1 MFGFYNVK
9 DVAVTIPHRLYILIY
24 NTNIHQLIVFKSALG
39 CLVRLLLYLLN
50 LYEPMKLKKLAL
62 RTRIFLAMIL
72 LVLLASVLIS
82 AVAIYQYKEQSEDY
96 HKDRLERKEENIQTH
111 LKRVL
116 NSRQNTWEVKTE
128 NIPLIFKEEIYNV
141 ADIHKLQ
148 INLYNLEGDLLI
160 TSKAGLQDN
169 NVVKCLTAEVMNAL
183 TQNIE
188 FNNASEIAQ
197 HRFVDK
203 HKENGETFQSSYTYI
218 TDNRS
223 KAIAILNIP
232 YLEKDDFLEKEL
244 QEFLQR
250 LGFAFMLV
258 LLTAIVI
265 AFLLSKY
272 ITKSLKT
279 ISDKINTTRLE
290 KRNER
295 IDVDDTSEEISTLV
309 NSYNSMI
316 DELEESAVQLAKSER
331 EQAWREMAKQ
341 VAHEI
346 KNPLT
351 PMRLTVQNFQRKFN
365 PEDENIHQKVD
376 EYSKT
381 LIQQIDTMSSIAS
394 AFSNFAKMPAQQNET
409 LNVVKI
415 VKLALDIFNEDYII
429 FTSDS
434 DEIIAKFDRTQLI
447 RVVTNLVKNAIQ
459 AIPEDKT
466 PKIVINVSQNN
477 GDVLITVAD
486 NGLGVAEE
494 NKHKVFE
501 PKFTTKTS
509 GMGLG
514 LAMVKNIVETYNG
527 QVSFVSKKDKGTTF
541 KVSFPKR

>member
-1 MFGFYNVK
+1 MK
-9 DVAVTIPHRLYILIY
+9 
-24 NTNIHQLIVFKSALG
+24 FKTPS
-39 CLVRLLLYLLN
+39 
-50 LYEPMKLKKLAL
+50 L

-82 AVAIYQYKEQSEDY
+82 AVAIYQYKEQSSDY
-96 HKDRLERKEENIQTH
+96 HKGRLERKEENIQTH
-111 LKRVL
+111 LKRFL

-128 NIPLIFKEEIYNV
+128 NIQFIFKEEIYNI

-148 INLYNLEGDLLI
+148 TNLYDLEGGLLI
-160 TSKAGLQDN
+160 SSKADLNQETT
-169 NVVKCLTAEVMNAL
+169 KECLNADILNAL
-183 TQNIE
+183 SNT
-188 FNNASEIAQ
+188 AS

-218 TDNRS
+218 LDQKS
-223 KAIAILNIP
+223 KPIAILNLP
-232 YLEKDDFLEKEL
+232 YLEKDDFLSKEL
-244 QEFLQR
+244 QEFLLR
-250 LGFAFMLV
+250 IGYAFALV
-258 LLTAIVI
+258 LLMAIAI

-290 KRNER
+290 KRNKR

-316 DELEESAVQLAKSER
+316 DELEESAVQLARSER

-365 PEDENIHQKVD
+365 PEDENIHSKVD

-415 VKLALDIFNEDYII
+415 VKLALDIFNEDYIV
-429 FTSDS
+429 FTADKE
-434 DEIIAKFDRTQLI
+434 EIIAEFDRTQLI
-447 RVVTNLVKNAIQ
+447 RVVTNLVKNGIQ
-459 AIPEDKT
+459 AIPDEQT
-466 PKIVINVSQNN
+466 PKIVINV
-477 GDVLITVAD
+477 GDDNSNVVITVSD
-486 NGLGVAEE
+486 NGSGVSEE
-494 NKHKVFE
+494 NKDKVFE

-514 LAMVKNIVETYNG
+514 LAMVKNIVETYKG
-527 QVSFVSKKDKGTTF
+527 SITFVSEKDKGTTF
-541 KVSFPKR
+541 KVSFPKE

>member
-1 MFGFYNVK
+1 
-9 DVAVTIPHRLYILIY
+9 
-24 NTNIHQLIVFKSALG
+24 
-39 CLVRLLLYLLN
+39 
-50 LYEPMKLKKLAL
+50 MKLKKLAL

-82 AVAIYQYKEQSEDY
+82 AVAIYQYKEQSSDY
-96 HKDRLERKEENIQTH
+96 HKGRLERKEGSIQTH

-116 NSRQNTWEVKTE
+116 NGRQNTWEVKTE
-128 NIPLIFKEEIYNV
+128 NVPYIYKEEIYNV

-148 INLYNLEGDLLI
+148 INLHDLDGGLLI
-160 TSKAGLQDN
+160 SSKAGLQDN
-169 NVVKCLTAEVMNAL
+169 NAEKCIDAEIMNAL
-183 TQNIE
+183 SNNIE

-197 HRFVDK
+197 HRYVDI

-218 TDNRS
+218 TDNKS
-223 KAIAILNIP
+223 KPIAILNIP
-232 YLEKDDFLEKEL
+232 YLEKDDFLSKEL
-244 QEFLQR
+244 QGFLQR
-250 LGFAFMLV
+250 IGFAFMLV

-316 DELEESAVQLAKSER
+316 DELEESAVQLARSER

-365 PEDENIHQKVD
+365 PEDEKIHSKVD

-415 VKLALDIFNEDYII
+415 VKLALDIFNEDYIV
-429 FTSDS
+429 FTADS
-434 DEIIAKFDRTQLI
+434 EEIIAKFDRTQLI

-459 AIPEDKT
+459 AISDGQT
-466 PKIVINVSQNN
+466 PKIVINVGQSN
-477 GDVLITVAD
+477 GDVIITVAD

-514 LAMVKNIVETYNG
+514 LAMVKNIVETYKGNI
-527 QVSFVSKKDKGTTF
+527 SFDSEKDKGTIF
-541 KVSFPKR
+541 KVTFPKE